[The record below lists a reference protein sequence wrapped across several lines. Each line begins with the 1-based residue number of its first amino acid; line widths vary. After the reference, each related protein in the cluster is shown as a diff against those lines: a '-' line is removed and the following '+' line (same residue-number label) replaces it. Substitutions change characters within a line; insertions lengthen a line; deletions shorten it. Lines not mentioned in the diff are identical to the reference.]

1 MTESIAIPRTAKE
14 AFHMSV
20 KALSVKWMVKS
31 LNYSKTHIYKM
42 AAYRE
47 TNEEQ
52 RRDPI
57 CILEQIIEGLMNH
70 GFKDLAIAIVDRLAK
85 IVGAKL
91 VFETAEPDKTDIRDE
106 LLDDYRVLNKQHEAI
121 LQGQPCWFV
130 RHVTSEVIDE
140 LYQNLALYERSATPS
155 TPLDLRNKKTRARVK
170 G

>member
-1 MTESIAIPRTAKE
+1 
-14 AFHMSV
+14 
-20 KALSVKWMVKS
+20 
-31 LNYSKTHIYKM
+31 
-42 AAYRE
+42 
-47 TNEEQ
+47 
-52 RRDPI
+52 
-57 CILEQIIEGLMNH
+57 MNH
-70 GFKDLAIAIVDRLAK
+70 GFKDLAISIVDRLAK

-155 TPLDLRNKKTRARVK
+155 TPLDLRNEKTRARVK